1 MSVLDFMGEEVP
13 PHKRSDIEIERANR
27 IRLSLAA
34 YAYEYESDSIML
46 DNEFDDLA
54 KKIRPKMS
62 TLEPYHRRTSEI
74 NRIKRLDKFF
84 REEFS
89 TDTGMW
95 IRQHPEITIL
105 KKKYHYLKYIG
116 AF

>member
-1 MSVLDFMGEEVP
+1 MSVLDFMGEEMP
-13 PHKRSDIEIERANR
+13 RHNRSDIETERANR
-27 IRLSLAA
+27 IRLTLAA
-34 YAYEYESDSIML
+34 YAYEYESDSIMT
-46 DNEFDDLA
+46 DDEFDSLA

-62 TLEPYHRRTSEI
+62 TLEPYHRRTTEI

-95 IRQHPEITIL
+95 IRNHPELTIL
-105 KKKYHYLKYIG
+105 KKKYQYLKHIG